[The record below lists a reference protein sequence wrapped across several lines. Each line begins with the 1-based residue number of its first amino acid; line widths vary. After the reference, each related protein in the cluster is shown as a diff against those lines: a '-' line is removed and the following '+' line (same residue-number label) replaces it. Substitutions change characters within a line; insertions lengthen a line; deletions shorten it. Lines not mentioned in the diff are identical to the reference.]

1 MAKNGRPNSLVKKIR
16 EKVTKPKWFAIGLCL
31 GIVAS
36 VAFGVAWKM
45 NAGSEQAAPAP
56 ENNEL
61 SPAVVFSRVQEQNE
75 LVCASQDY
83 AITDKVSNANKIP
96 FTDIEIP
103 FSTNSFWYRYC
114 GTIKVA
120 VSLENA
126 ELSQDGNTVRIVL
139 DQPHISSNTPDMNK
153 SGVLEEN
160 SNFLNPSHLNQV
172 DEFQRACIERSAEE
186 AKNGTVFSEARENA
200 QKNLQAIFTGAFGD
214 QYQLEVTFRGEDA
227 E

>member
-1 MAKNGRPNSLVKKIR
+1 MAKSGQSVSLAKR
-16 EKVTKPKWFAIGLCL
+16 LRSKVTKPKWFAIGLCV

-45 NAGSEQAAPAP
+45 NAGSEQVAPAP

-83 AITDKVSNANKIP
+83 AITDKFSNTNKIP
-96 FTDIEIP
+96 FTDIDIP
-103 FSTNSFWYRYC
+103 FTTNSCWYRYC
-114 GTIKVA
+114 GTIKIA

-126 ELSQDGNTVRIVL
+126 EFSQDGSTLRVVL
-139 DQPHISSNTPDMNK
+139 DQPYISSNTPDMDK
-153 SGVLEEN
+153 TGVLEEN
-160 SNFLNPSHLNQV
+160 GNFLNPAHFNQV
-172 DEFQRACIERSAEE
+172 EEFQRACVEKSTEE
-186 AKNGTVFSEARENA
+186 VKNGTVFRDARENA